1 MRGKTPATATPERGV
16 YPLYDAIV
24 ELNGATTAQ
33 LANQTGLPTKLV
45 VEQGQRLLQLGLVR
59 FMGVGRERKWL
70 TTQPESE
77 RDAA

>member
-1 MRGKTPATATPERGV
+1 MRGKTPAPVAPERGV

-24 ELNGATTAQ
+24 DLDSATTAQ
-33 LANQTGLPTKLV
+33 LANRTGLPTKLV

-59 FMGVGRERKWL
+59 FIGVGREREWL
-70 TTQPESE
+70 TTQPESV